1 MISVPSRG
9 LSRGLSEK
17 EVRGLAAP
25 EESPATPVP
34 ASTSAP
40 DPSALVMAIGDP
52 IDRAGIPALCER
64 MRVLLEKSTVDV
76 VDCDVRAVAR
86 ADATA
91 VDALARLALTAQ
103 RLGSRL
109 RLVHASSNLS
119 DLLAFLGL
127 DDAVGLSRRLPLE
140 PEGQTE
146 EGE

>member
-1 MISVPSRG
+1 M
-9 LSRGLSEK
+9 
-17 EVRGLAAP
+17 AAP

-34 ASTSAP
+34 ALPSAP

-76 VDCDVRAVAR
+76 VNCDVRAVVR

-103 RLGSRL
+103 RLGGRL

-119 DLLAFLGL
+119 NLLAFVGL
-127 DDAVGLSRRLPLE
+127 DDVVGLGRRLPLE